1 MGVGNL
7 AGAFER
13 NGFSAVSWTDQRPE
27 PSVPPQ
33 RGVVLSDGLLAFERA
48 VDGWA
53 LLRAGLQAASFP
65 DDMAGLE
72 SCREAL
78 SLGGTAPTP
87 ADLLQLLTTVATED
101 RPPPRELRAAFQR
114 LEAIRSG
121 LHAARLAGRPALN
134 AELLFEISAKLGGR
148 GLAGRDL
155 PRAQQAG
162 EAIDRLLA
170 ETLQLPLLVR
180 AAMLTARI
188 EIAAPFGAASPM
200 LARLALPLLAAAE
213 GRPPL
218 FLSDSLLPR
227 QNHYDQALAA
237 LAPPRAPNGAT
248 HGAPNGAT
256 LGEPHGTWEGWIA
269 FHASLVADAAEAALR
284 RLREAERL
292 RGALARELETLRSH
306 SNAHRLA
313 DLAVTM
319 PVMTVG
325 MAQQSLGVSFQTA
338 NAAIAALVKLGVL
351 RPQSSVR
358 RNRMFMLAGLAATA
372 A

>member
-13 NGFSAVSWTDQRPE
+13 NGFSAVSWTDQRPA
-27 PSVPPQ
+27 PSVPPR

-78 SLGGTAPTP
+78 SLGGATPTP
-87 ADLLQLLTTVATED
+87 ADLLRLLTTVATED

-121 LHAARLAGRPALN
+121 LQAARLTGKPAVN

-155 PRAQQAG
+155 QRAQQAG
-162 EAIDRLLA
+162 ETIDRLLA
-170 ETLQLPLLVR
+170 ETLTLPLLVR
-180 AAMLTARI
+180 AAMLTASI
-188 EIAAPFGAASPM
+188 EIAAPFGVASPM

-227 QNHYDQALAA
+227 QDQYDQALAA
-237 LAPPRAPNGAT
+237 LAPPRTTHGAT
-248 HGAPNGAT
+248 HGAT
-256 LGEPHGTWEGWIA
+256 HGTWEGWIA

-292 RGALARELETLRSH
+292 RSALARELETLRSH

-358 RNRMFMLAGLAATA
+358 RNRMFVLAGLAAA
-372 A
+372 AA

>member
-1 MGVGNL
+1 MGVGNV

-13 NGFSAVSWTDQRPE
+13 NGFAAVSWSDQRTE
-27 PSVPPQ
+27 PSLPPQ
-33 RGVVLSDGLLAFERA
+33 RGVALSHGLLAFERA

-53 LLRAGLQAASFP
+53 MLRAGLQAASFP

-78 SLGGTAPTP
+78 SLGGTAPTQ
-87 ADLLQLLTTVATED
+87 ADLLRLLTTAATED
-101 RPPPRELRAAFQR
+101 RPPPRELRPAFQR

-121 LHAARLAGRPALN
+121 LQAARLGGKSALS

-148 GLAGRDL
+148 GLIGRDL

-162 EAIDRLLA
+162 DAIDRQLA
-170 ETLQLPLLVR
+170 ETQRLPFLVR

-188 EIAAPFGAASPM
+188 EIAAPFGVASAM

-218 FLSDSLLPR
+218 FLADSLLP
-227 QNHYDQALAA
+227 HHAKYDQALAA
-237 LAPPRAPNGAT
+237 LAPPAAA
-248 HGAPNGAT
+248 HGAAHGTAP
-256 LGEPHGTWEGWIA
+256 GTWEGWIA
-269 FHASLVADAAEAALR
+269 FYAALVADAADAALL

-292 RGALARELETLRSH
+292 RGALAQELETLRSH

-358 RNRMFMLAGLAATA
+358 RNRMFMLAGLAAPA

>member
-33 RGVVLSDGLLAFERA
+33 RGVVLSDGLVAFERA

-87 ADLLQLLTTVATED
+87 ADLLRLLTTVATED

-121 LHAARLAGRPALN
+121 LQAARLTGKPAVN
-134 AELLFEISAKLGGR
+134 AALLFEISAKLGGR

-162 EAIDRLLA
+162 ETIDRLLA

-188 EIAAPFGAASPM
+188 EIAAPFGVASPM

-227 QNHYDQALAA
+227 QDQYDQALTA
-237 LAPPRAPNGAT
+237 LAPSREPPKEPHGPPNGA
-248 HGAPNGAT
+248 
-256 LGEPHGTWEGWIA
+256 PHGTWEGWIA
-269 FHASLVADAAEAALR
+269 FYASLVADAADAALR

-292 RGALARELETLRSH
+292 RGALAQELETLRSH

-351 RPQSSVR
+351 QPQSSVR
-358 RNRMFMLAGLAATA
+358 RNRMFMLAGLAAPA
-372 A
+372 D